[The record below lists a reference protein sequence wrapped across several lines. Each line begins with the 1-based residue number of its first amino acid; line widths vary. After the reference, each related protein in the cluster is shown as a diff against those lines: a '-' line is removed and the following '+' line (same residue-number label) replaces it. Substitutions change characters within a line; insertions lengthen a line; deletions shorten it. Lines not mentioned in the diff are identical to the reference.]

1 MGFDV
6 LVNFHRLEIKSGMLC
21 GIGRPLYPGPVVEIF
36 KSSFDSVAKPRRS
49 LELEMKIMYLGL
61 LAGALTTSSA
71 FPQLIKSYRT
81 KSTEDLSIWFL
92 IAILSGVT
100 LWILYG
106 VAVSDIPLILTN
118 TVSFLPLSCTLY
130 LKIKW
135 DVVNR
140 PLGPK

>member
-1 MGFDV
+1 
-6 LVNFHRLEIKSGMLC
+6 
-21 GIGRPLYPGPVVEIF
+21 
-36 KSSFDSVAKPRRS
+36 
-49 LELEMKIMYLGL
+49 MKIMYLGL
-61 LAGALTTSSA
+61 LAGAFTTSSA

-81 KSTEDLSIWFL
+81 KSTEDLSLWFL

-118 TVSFLPLSCTLY
+118 TVSFVPLSCTLY

-140 PLGPK
+140 PVGPR

>member
-1 MGFDV
+1 
-6 LVNFHRLEIKSGMLC
+6 
-21 GIGRPLYPGPVVEIF
+21 
-36 KSSFDSVAKPRRS
+36 
-49 LELEMKIMYLGL
+49 MKIMYLGL
-61 LAGALTTSSA
+61 VAGALTTSSA
-71 FPQLIKSYRT
+71 FPQLIKCYRT
-81 KSTEDLSIWFL
+81 KSTEDLSLWFL

-106 VAVSDIPLILTN
+106 IAVSDIPLILTN

-140 PLGPK
+140 PLGSK